1 MGWFWADGPQ
11 AKAQSQG
18 LSHRTQNGLRSPPPG
33 CPMHKHQKSADA
45 ITSSDYRSVNYGPP
59 TEFERAS
66 ECPIPRGSRSYV
78 KEHRE
83 SKECRE
89 PKEPKEPKEHK
100 EHKEHKGFKE
110 EWKERKSES
119 QSTFAKL
126 NPLNYMF
133 RDLSQARA
141 PDQTHALPTSRE
153 PSTIPRGNGDGNW
166 EYPSPQQMY
175 NALLRKGY
183 TDTDVTAVE
192 SMVSVHNF
200 LNEGAWAEI
209 MDWEKRFSGGLY
221 KGWRMCS
228 RGEQNF
234 DTMVKK
240 YGYEKEVEDLS
251 PSLVRFQGR
260 PQDMTPKAAMFQVI
274 GWLYPAAFATEPPFD
289 RHDWYVSR
297 EINGQRKETRY
308 IIDYYSGPP
317 EPTGE
322 PVFFLDVRP
331 AITLTGAAERAVR
344 WGCDVWWRAIGGD
357 AREHEKRSKPK

>member
-11 AKAQSQG
+11 AKTQSHS
-18 LSHRTQNGLRSPPPG
+18 LSHHSFTESQNGFGGRSPPPG

-45 ITSSDYRSVNYGPP
+45 ITSSPGYCPVKHTLSAADPP
-59 TEFERAS
+59 SACPVPHGSSTERNEWKK
-66 ECPIPRGSRSYV
+66 ECR
-78 KEHRE
+78 RE
-83 SKECRE
+83 SK
-89 PKEPKEPKEHK
+89 KDY
-100 EHKEHKGFKE
+100 
-110 EWKERKSES
+110 ES
-119 QSTFAKL
+119 SSTLSKL

-133 RDLSQARA
+133 REISQAPA
-141 PDQTHALPTSRE
+141 PDQTHVLPTSRE
-153 PSTIPRGNGDGNW
+153 PSTIPRGDGDGNW

-209 MDWEKRFSGGLY
+209 MDWERRFSGGLY

-228 RGEQNF
+228 HGEQNF
-234 DTMVKK
+234 ETQVKK

-260 PQDMTPKAAMFQVI
+260 PQDMTPKAAMFQVM
-274 GWLYPAAFATEPPFD
+274 GWIYPGAFGTEPPFD

-297 EINGQRKETRY
+297 DINGQRKEVRY
-308 IIDYYSGPP
+308 VIDYYSGPP
-317 EPTGE
+317 EETGE
-322 PVFFLDVRP
+322 PVFYLDVRP
-331 AITLTGAAERAVR
+331 AMTPSGAAERALR

-357 AREHEKRSKPK
+357 TREREKLNRPKS

>member
-11 AKAQSQG
+11 PRAQSRP
-18 LSHRTQNGLRSPPPG
+18 LSHRNFSHDGARSPPPE
-33 CPMHKHQKSADA
+33 CPMHKHQMSADA
-45 ITSSDYRSVNYGPP
+45 MAGCPVKHTPPNPEQSSG
-59 TEFERAS
+59 
-66 ECPIPRGSRSYV
+66 CPVPHGAGAF
-78 KEHRE
+78 
-83 SKECRE
+83 SKEQRGKDDDS
-89 PKEPKEPKEHK
+89 P
-100 EHKEHKGFKE
+100 
-110 EWKERKSES
+110 
-119 QSTFAKL
+119 STLSKL

-133 RDLSQARA
+133 RDLSQAPA
-141 PDQTHALPTSRE
+141 PNQSHALPTSRE
-153 PSTIPRGNGDGNW
+153 PSTIPRGDGDGNW

-183 TDTDVTAVE
+183 DDTDVTAVE

-209 MDWEKRFSGGLY
+209 MDWEKRFAGGLY
-221 KGWRMCS
+221 QGWRVCS

-234 DTMVKK
+234 DNMVKK
-240 YGYEKEVEDLS
+240 YGYEKEVGDLS

-260 PQDMTPKAAMFQVI
+260 PKDMTPKATMFQVM
-274 GWLYPAAFATEPPFD
+274 GWIYPGAFGTEPPFD

-297 EINGQRKETRY
+297 ETNGEKKEVRY

-322 PVFFLDVRP
+322 PVFYLDVRP
-331 AITLTGAAERAVR
+331 AMTPSGAAERAVR

-357 AREHEKRSKPK
+357 TRELEKLSQLRKSQ